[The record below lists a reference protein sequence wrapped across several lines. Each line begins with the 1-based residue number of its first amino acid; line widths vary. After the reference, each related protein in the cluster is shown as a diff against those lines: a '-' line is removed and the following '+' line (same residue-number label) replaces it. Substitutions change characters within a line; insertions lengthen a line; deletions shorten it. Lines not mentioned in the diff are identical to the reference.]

1 MPPQAVDVSCG
12 KRVRLEESQR
22 VPPQSLLS
30 VKLQAEATSL
40 VLQCSFAESE
50 YGDKDGVAVFTCASK
65 MSVLRFLMVK
75 PVGCSRQGTEQ
86 SQGSGF

>member
-1 MPPQAVDVSCG
+1 M
-12 KRVRLEESQR
+12 RLEESQR

-50 YGDKDGVAVFTCASK
+50 YGDKDGAVFTCASK